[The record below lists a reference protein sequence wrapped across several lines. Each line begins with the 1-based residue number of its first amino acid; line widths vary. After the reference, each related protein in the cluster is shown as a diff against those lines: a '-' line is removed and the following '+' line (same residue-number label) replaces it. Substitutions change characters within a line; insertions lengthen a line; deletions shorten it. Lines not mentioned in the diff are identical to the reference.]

1 VVVVP
6 DHGIAWLLIAMV
18 VLRFNIAS
26 IATVGILLGA
36 LFLAAAINEFSRPR
50 STLAMGAHHPRDRVR
65 VRVAGASSGRS
76 TRSGRWHP
84 CSGSAG
90 AAGLDDLDRLV
101 MAKGPMWG
109 LGLSVGILEILLASG
124 PRSRSTRARL
134 LILIWVGL
142 MALFRGIGQIV
153 FAFEL
158 RREEA

>member
-1 VVVVP
+1 
-6 DHGIAWLLIAMV
+6 
-18 VLRFNIAS
+18 
-26 IATVGILLGA
+26 
-36 LFLAAAINEFSRPR
+36 
-50 STLAMGAHHPRDRVR
+50 
-65 VRVAGASSGRS
+65 
-76 TRSGRWHP
+76 
-84 CSGSAG
+84 
-90 AAGLDDLDRLV
+90 
-101 MAKGPMWG
+101 MWG